1 MELYNESLSE
11 SLNRYHPAYDPITN
25 DDPLLEYGVVDGLL
39 PGKTAEETMAFRDV
53 IIHWSTVHCLY
64 FWVTLPEA
72 IKEFSTIKVSMSE
85 LWTYGTEDAEHI
97 PVYSLGNYL
106 LERIGHIVLALT
118 QVLEGI
124 FEFIKRPHRDRFLV
138 DPEWKY
144 LRLMEENYSPS
155 TIILTFA
162 TMQFRLTKAM
172 KYAALHLNSIK
183 RVFGLEALDTMSSVD
198 STRSSVRSD
207 FGRGEPVVELAKLLA
222 RPDY

>member
-1 MELYNESLSE
+1 MK
-11 SLNRYHPAYDPITN
+11 D

-53 IIHWSTVHCLY
+53 IIRCTTVHRLY
-64 FWVTLPEA
+64 FWVTLEEA
-72 IKEFSTIKVSMSE
+72 IEEFSTIKVSVSD
-85 LWTYGTEDAEHI
+85 LWAYGTEDADNM
-97 PVYSLGNYL
+97 PVYSLGKYL
-106 LERIGHIVLALT
+106 LERMGHIVLALT

-138 DPEWKY
+138 DPEWKL
-144 LRLMEENYSPS
+144 LRLMEENFSPS

-172 KYAALHLNSIK
+172 KHAALHLNSIK
-183 RVFGLEALDTMSSVD
+183 RVFGLEALDLVSSVD
-198 STRSSVRSD
+198 STRSSVRSE
-207 FGRGEPVVELAKLLA
+207 FGRDEPVIELAKLLA